1 MDLHDAL
8 GKPGGKLW
16 KARTMVVPHG
26 DHHLVGLQ
34 LAEGSKQRKPAV
46 ALHYPLDVDPFAQW
60 GVEAPGVAFEIGHY
74 VVPQHKA
81 VGIVA
86 VIRKAGKLA
95 LPVWRHQAEVIPAL
109 LPPGPGQ
116 TMAFQHNMTDV
127 FLRQAPAHGKTGL
140 TAANNDDRIGVCIH
154 RFLG

>member
-1 MDLHDAL
+1 MKYLSEAI
-8 GKPGGKLW
+8 
-16 KARTMVVPHG
+16 TF
-26 DHHLVGLQ
+26 
-34 LAEGSKQRKPAV
+34 AENGEP
-46 ALHYPLDVDPFAQW
+46 DPFSATI
-60 GVEAPGVAFEIGHY
+60 EAVCEIKRYDYY